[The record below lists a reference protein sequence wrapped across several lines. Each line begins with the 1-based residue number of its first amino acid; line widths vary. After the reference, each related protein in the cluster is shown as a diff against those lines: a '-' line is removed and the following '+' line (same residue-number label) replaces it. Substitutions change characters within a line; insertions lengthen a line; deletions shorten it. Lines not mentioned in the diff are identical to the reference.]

1 MKKVIFLSS
10 VIILI
15 TVGCH
20 TTKNMAKSSSNEPT
34 EAQLTAGKTKFPD
47 MTMDVL
53 KRGRSI
59 YYGACTNCHG
69 AKNINNYTE
78 QEFSGILDKM
88 TPKANLT
95 AEEKDAVWKYAIAV
109 KLASK

>member
-1 MKKVIFLSS
+1 MKKEFFLSS
-10 VIILI
+10 VIILA
-15 TVGCH
+15 TVACH
-20 TTKNMAKSSSNEPT
+20 STKNVTKSSTNEPT
-34 EAQLTAGKTKFPD
+34 EVQLTAGKAKFPD

-53 KRGRSI
+53 KKGHSI

-69 AKNINNYTE
+69 AKNVNNYTE
-78 QEFSGILDKM
+78 QEFLGILDKM
-88 TPKANLT
+88 APKAKLT